1 MQGLG
6 QGDPLSLLLYN
17 IVLEQMLALRRQLTG
32 LVLPSFNLR
41 TLVMLAAVRDQV
53 DIEMLEYGFY
63 LYAHTLAKVV
73 VTSQRSCQTSMTV
86 HIVFKLSLSL
96 SLDIIL
102 DLFRDE
108 NILFIT
114 PIHYVNCRYS
124 LSLCMD
130 DPSLI

>member
-96 SLDIIL
+96 SLL
-102 DLFRDE
+102 TLFL
-108 NILFIT
+108 I
-114 PIHYVNCRYS
+114 YS
-124 LSLCMD
+124 EMKISYL
-130 DPSLI
+130 